1 MYVGIVGE
9 NATLNGTTITTSN
22 IKNSCEGIL
31 ATGFPVK
38 DKLNDSNYKERMTLF
53 SKFKKIRMFGTAV
66 ISIVLVASGKV
77 DAYYES
83 SIRIWDVAGPLAIL
97 KAAGVDKSHIVKL
110 TVFVTDLRG
119 FNYVNE
125 SFKAFFSGIDFPAR
139 STVEV
144 SELPLNAKV
153 EIECI
158 AFV

>member
-1 MYVGIVGE
+1 MKKILHTPDAPAAIGTYNQAVQSKGFIYTAGQVGIVP
-9 NATLNGTTITTSN
+9 GTGKIIEGGIKSETFRALQN
-22 IKNSCEGIL
+22 I
-31 ATGFPVK
+31 
-38 DKLNDSNYKERMTLF
+38 D
-53 SKFKKIRMFGTAV
+53 
-66 ISIVLVASGKV
+66 
-77 DAYYES
+77 
-83 SIRIWDVAGPLAIL
+83 AIL

-144 SELPLNAKV
+144 SGLPLNAKV

>member
-1 MYVGIVGE
+1 MKKILHTPDAPAAIGTYNQAVQSKGFIYTAGQVGIVP
-9 NATLNGTTITTSN
+9 GTGKIIEGGIKSETFRALQN
-22 IKNSCEGIL
+22 I
-31 ATGFPVK
+31 
-38 DKLNDSNYKERMTLF
+38 D
-53 SKFKKIRMFGTAV
+53 
-66 ISIVLVASGKV
+66 
-77 DAYYES
+77 
-83 SIRIWDVAGPLAIL
+83 AIL
-97 KAAGVDKSHIVKL
+97 KAAGVDKSHIIKL

-144 SELPLNAKV
+144 SGLPLNAKV

>member
-1 MYVGIVGE
+1 MKKILHTPYAPAANGTYNQAVQSKGFIYTAGQVGIVP
-9 NATLNGTTITTSN
+9 GTGKIIEGGIKSETFRALQN
-22 IKNSCEGIL
+22 I
-31 ATGFPVK
+31 
-38 DKLNDSNYKERMTLF
+38 D
-53 SKFKKIRMFGTAV
+53 
-66 ISIVLVASGKV
+66 
-77 DAYYES
+77 
-83 SIRIWDVAGPLAIL
+83 AIL

-144 SELPLNAKV
+144 SGLPLNAKV

>member
-1 MYVGIVGE
+1 MKKILHKPDAPAAIGTYNQAVQSKGFIYTAGQVGIVP
-9 NATLNGTTITTSN
+9 GTGKIIEGGIKAETFRALQN
-22 IKNSCEGIL
+22 I
-31 ATGFPVK
+31 
-38 DKLNDSNYKERMTLF
+38 D
-53 SKFKKIRMFGTAV
+53 
-66 ISIVLVASGKV
+66 
-77 DAYYES
+77 
-83 SIRIWDVAGPLAIL
+83 AIL

-144 SELPLNAKV
+144 SGLPLNAKV

>member
-1 MYVGIVGE
+1 MKKILHTPYAPAAIGTYNQAVQSKGFIYTAGQVGIVP
-9 NATLNGTTITTSN
+9 GTGKIIEGGIKSETFRALQN
-22 IKNSCEGIL
+22 I
-31 ATGFPVK
+31 
-38 DKLNDSNYKERMTLF
+38 D
-53 SKFKKIRMFGTAV
+53 
-66 ISIVLVASGKV
+66 
-77 DAYYES
+77 
-83 SIRIWDVAGPLAIL
+83 AIL

-144 SELPLNAKV
+144 SGLPLNAKG

>member
-1 MYVGIVGE
+1 MKKILHTPDAPATIGTYNQAVQSKGFIYTAGQVGIVP
-9 NATLNGTTITTSN
+9 GTGKIIEGGIKSETFRALQN
-22 IKNSCEGIL
+22 I
-31 ATGFPVK
+31 
-38 DKLNDSNYKERMTLF
+38 D
-53 SKFKKIRMFGTAV
+53 
-66 ISIVLVASGKV
+66 
-77 DAYYES
+77 
-83 SIRIWDVAGPLAIL
+83 AIL
-97 KAAGVDKSHIVKL
+97 KVAGVDKSHIVKL

-144 SELPLNAKV
+144 SGLPLNAKV

>member
-1 MYVGIVGE
+1 MKKIIHTPDAPAAIGTYNQAVQSNGFIYTAGQVGIVP
-9 NATLNGTTITTSN
+9 GTGKIIEGGIKSETFRALQN
-22 IKNSCEGIL
+22 I
-31 ATGFPVK
+31 
-38 DKLNDSNYKERMTLF
+38 D
-53 SKFKKIRMFGTAV
+53 
-66 ISIVLVASGKV
+66 
-77 DAYYES
+77 
-83 SIRIWDVAGPLAIL
+83 AIL

-125 SFKAFFSGIDFPAR
+125 SFEAFFSGIDFPAR

-144 SELPLNAKV
+144 SGLPLNAKV

>member
-1 MYVGIVGE
+1 MKKILHTPDAPAAIGTYNQAMQSNGFIYTAGQVGIVP
-9 NATLNGTTITTSN
+9 GTGKIIEGGIKSETFRALQN
-22 IKNSCEGIL
+22 I
-31 ATGFPVK
+31 
-38 DKLNDSNYKERMTLF
+38 D
-53 SKFKKIRMFGTAV
+53 
-66 ISIVLVASGKV
+66 
-77 DAYYES
+77 
-83 SIRIWDVAGPLAIL
+83 AIL

-144 SELPLNAKV
+144 SGLPLNAKV

>member
-1 MYVGIVGE
+1 MKKILHTPDAPAAIGTYNQDVQSKGFIYTAGQVGIVP
-9 NATLNGTTITTSN
+9 GTGKIIEGGIKSETFRALQN
-22 IKNSCEGIL
+22 I
-31 ATGFPVK
+31 
-38 DKLNDSNYKERMTLF
+38 D
-53 SKFKKIRMFGTAV
+53 
-66 ISIVLVASGKV
+66 
-77 DAYYES
+77 
-83 SIRIWDVAGPLAIL
+83 AIL

-144 SELPLNAKV
+144 SGLPLNAKV

>member
-1 MYVGIVGE
+1 MKKILHTPDAPAAIGTYNQAVQSKGFIFTAGQVGIVPETGKIIE
-9 NATLNGTTITTSN
+9 GGIKSETFRALQN
-22 IKNSCEGIL
+22 I
-31 ATGFPVK
+31 
-38 DKLNDSNYKERMTLF
+38 D
-53 SKFKKIRMFGTAV
+53 
-66 ISIVLVASGKV
+66 
-77 DAYYES
+77 
-83 SIRIWDVAGPLAIL
+83 AIL

-144 SELPLNAKV
+144 SGLPLNAKV

>member
-1 MYVGIVGE
+1 MKKILHTPNAPAAIGTYNQAVQSKGFIYTAGQVGIIP
-9 NATLNGTTITTSN
+9 GTGKIIEGGIKSETFRALQN
-22 IKNSCEGIL
+22 I
-31 ATGFPVK
+31 
-38 DKLNDSNYKERMTLF
+38 D
-53 SKFKKIRMFGTAV
+53 
-66 ISIVLVASGKV
+66 
-77 DAYYES
+77 
-83 SIRIWDVAGPLAIL
+83 AIL

-144 SELPLNAKV
+144 SGLPLNAKV

>member
-1 MYVGIVGE
+1 MKKILHTPYAPASIGTYNQAVQSNGFIYTAGQVGIVPDTGKIIE
-9 NATLNGTTITTSN
+9 GGIKSETFRALQN
-22 IKNSCEGIL
+22 I
-31 ATGFPVK
+31 
-38 DKLNDSNYKERMTLF
+38 D
-53 SKFKKIRMFGTAV
+53 
-66 ISIVLVASGKV
+66 
-77 DAYYES
+77 
-83 SIRIWDVAGPLAIL
+83 AIL

-144 SELPLNAKV
+144 SGLPLNAKV

>member
-1 MYVGIVGE
+1 MKKILHTPDAPAAIGTYNQAVQSKGFIFTAGQVGIVPETGKIIE
-9 NATLNGTTITTSN
+9 GGIKPETFRALQN
-22 IKNSCEGIL
+22 I
-31 ATGFPVK
+31 
-38 DKLNDSNYKERMTLF
+38 D
-53 SKFKKIRMFGTAV
+53 
-66 ISIVLVASGKV
+66 
-77 DAYYES
+77 
-83 SIRIWDVAGPLAIL
+83 AIL
-97 KAAGVDKSHIVKL
+97 KAAGGDKSHIVKL

-144 SELPLNAKV
+144 SGLPLNAKV

>member
-1 MYVGIVGE
+1 MKKIIHTPDAPAAIGTYNQAVQSNGFIYTAGQIGIVP
-9 NATLNGTTITTSN
+9 GTGKIIEGGIKSETFRALQN
-22 IKNSCEGIL
+22 I
-31 ATGFPVK
+31 
-38 DKLNDSNYKERMTLF
+38 D
-53 SKFKKIRMFGTAV
+53 
-66 ISIVLVASGKV
+66 
-77 DAYYES
+77 
-83 SIRIWDVAGPLAIL
+83 AIL

>member
-1 MYVGIVGE
+1 MKKIIHTPDAPAAIGTYNQAVQSKGFIYTAGQVGIVP
-9 NATLNGTTITTSN
+9 GTGKIIEGGIKSETFRALQN
-22 IKNSCEGIL
+22 I
-31 ATGFPVK
+31 
-38 DKLNDSNYKERMTLF
+38 D
-53 SKFKKIRMFGTAV
+53 
-66 ISIVLVASGKV
+66 
-77 DAYYES
+77 
-83 SIRIWDVAGPLAIL
+83 AIL

-125 SFKAFFSGIDFPAR
+125 SFEAFFSGIDFPAR

-144 SELPLNAKV
+144 SGLPLNAKV

>member
-1 MYVGIVGE
+1 MKKILHTPNAPTAIGTYNQAVQSKGFIYTAGQVGIIP
-9 NATLNGTTITTSN
+9 GTGKIIEGGIKSETFRALQN
-22 IKNSCEGIL
+22 I
-31 ATGFPVK
+31 
-38 DKLNDSNYKERMTLF
+38 D
-53 SKFKKIRMFGTAV
+53 
-66 ISIVLVASGKV
+66 
-77 DAYYES
+77 
-83 SIRIWDVAGPLAIL
+83 AIL

-144 SELPLNAKV
+144 SGLPLNAKV

>member
-1 MYVGIVGE
+1 MKKILHTPDAPAAIGTYNQAVQSNGFIYTAGQVGIIP
-9 NATLNGTTITTSN
+9 GTGKIIEGGIKSETFRALQN
-22 IKNSCEGIL
+22 I
-31 ATGFPVK
+31 
-38 DKLNDSNYKERMTLF
+38 D
-53 SKFKKIRMFGTAV
+53 
-66 ISIVLVASGKV
+66 
-77 DAYYES
+77 
-83 SIRIWDVAGPLAIL
+83 AIL

-144 SELPLNAKV
+144 SGLPLNAKV

>member
-1 MYVGIVGE
+1 MKKILHTPDAPAAIGTYNQAVESKGFIYTAGQVGIIP
-9 NATLNGTTITTSN
+9 GTGKIIEGGIKSETFRALQN
-22 IKNSCEGIL
+22 I
-31 ATGFPVK
+31 
-38 DKLNDSNYKERMTLF
+38 D
-53 SKFKKIRMFGTAV
+53 
-66 ISIVLVASGKV
+66 
-77 DAYYES
+77 
-83 SIRIWDVAGPLAIL
+83 AIL

-144 SELPLNAKV
+144 SGLPLNAKV

>member
-1 MYVGIVGE
+1 MKKILHTPNAPAAIGTYNQAVQSKGFIYTAGQVGIIP
-9 NATLNGTTITTSN
+9 GTGKIIEGGIKSETFRALQN
-22 IKNSCEGIL
+22 I
-31 ATGFPVK
+31 
-38 DKLNDSNYKERMTLF
+38 D
-53 SKFKKIRMFGTAV
+53 
-66 ISIVLVASGKV
+66 
-77 DAYYES
+77 
-83 SIRIWDVAGPLAIL
+83 AIL

-125 SFKAFFSGIDFPAR
+125 SFKAFFNGIDFPAR

-144 SELPLNAKV
+144 SGLPLNAKV

>member
-1 MYVGIVGE
+1 MKKILHTPDAPAAIGTYNQAVQSKGFIYTAGQVGIVP
-9 NATLNGTTITTSN
+9 GTGKIIEGGIKSETFRALQN
-22 IKNSCEGIL
+22 I
-31 ATGFPVK
+31 
-38 DKLNDSNYKERMTLF
+38 D
-53 SKFKKIRMFGTAV
+53 
-66 ISIVLVASGKV
+66 
-77 DAYYES
+77 
-83 SIRIWDVAGPLAIL
+83 AIL

-139 STVEV
+139 STLEV
-144 SELPLNAKV
+144 SGLPLNAKV

>member
-1 MYVGIVGE
+1 MKKILHTPDAPAAIGTYNQAVQSKGFIYTAGQVGIVP
-9 NATLNGTTITTSN
+9 GTGKIIEGGIKSETFRALQN
-22 IKNSCEGIL
+22 I
-31 ATGFPVK
+31 
-38 DKLNDSNYKERMTLF
+38 D
-53 SKFKKIRMFGTAV
+53 
-66 ISIVLVASGKV
+66 
-77 DAYYES
+77 
-83 SIRIWDVAGPLAIL
+83 AIL

-125 SFKAFFSGIDFPAR
+125 SFKTFFGGIDFPAR

-144 SELPLNAKV
+144 SGLPLNAKV

>member
-1 MYVGIVGE
+1 MKKILHTPDAPAAIGTYNQAVQSKGFIYTAGQVGIVP
-9 NATLNGTTITTSN
+9 GTGKIIEGGIKSETFRALQN
-22 IKNSCEGIL
+22 I
-31 ATGFPVK
+31 
-38 DKLNDSNYKERMTLF
+38 D
-53 SKFKKIRMFGTAV
+53 
-66 ISIVLVASGKV
+66 
-77 DAYYES
+77 
-83 SIRIWDVAGPLAIL
+83 AIL
-97 KAAGVDKSHIVKL
+97 KAAGVDKTHIVKL

-144 SELPLNAKV
+144 SGLPLNAKV